1 MSPRGTHT
9 FHKSQQQSGVDFT
22 FLPMPDQ
29 DQESITM
36 KRLCP
41 HNFFLVCHKR
51 LFSLALA
58 RNQSLPHGVLAA
70 QSAYVA
76 ARNG

>member
-1 MSPRGTHT
+1 
-9 FHKSQQQSGVDFT
+9 
-22 FLPMPDQ
+22 
-29 DQESITM
+29 M